1 MPNLTSSPPV
11 AKPAPLKVFI
21 SYAHED
27 DAHRIALVEH
37 LSPLIDNGTFT
48 LWHDR
53 CLSGGQEWAGQI
65 DTHLADAQIVLLLL
79 SRHFLASDY
88 CRDVEVAQALVMH
101 QAGQARVVPVVLKSC
116 SWQSSPLGQLQ
127 ALPRDGVPVVESPFP
142 DQLYLQVIE
151 GLEQV
156 AGELNAGRHGAEA
169 PGKPPAPPAEQP
181 SAQSP
186 DVPTEAPLEQPPE
199 LPLPPVSR
207 WRLLLAWCRQC
218 VVGHPRQLA
227 AALVLALGLGG
238 AAVWLAQW
246 QAARQAAIRAD
257 LRIDRPDL
265 ALDKL
270 AAVPGWLDVPL
281 GLGRLRQVVQLHEDS
296 RQMGADNI
304 ELTRKLDELTR
315 QAPQDAD
322 LRFIRA
328 RRLWLQGV
336 DSEAASRELQAAL
349 LSVLQADASYAAA
362 EDMLGLL
369 ANREGRLADAAL
381 HHEAAWKKAPAVPE
395 YLSNHARSLLDLGQP
410 DRAADLYAQAPPGY
424 ALAPAEAALAAW
436 ASGRPGKALDRQ
448 NEALQLLGDVRTME
462 QSQNRRDWVFFHLTA
477 SPTPEMAELRLA
489 GPDKRCYVEIGRA
502 ISQSW
507 SDGQDGSN
515 LTLQTLP
522 ASCQQ
527 RPQLRD
533 VLQLVGADVCRY
545 IIQATTPAAD
555 KAAWAEAV
563 RQRLGQNQP
572 CPPLLQGA
580 AAVQS

>member
-1 MPNLTSSPPV
+1 MPNPTSSPPV
-11 AKPAPLKVFI
+11 AKPAPLKIFI
-21 SYAHED
+21 SYAHKD

-65 DTHLADAQIVLLLL
+65 DTHLAEAQIVLLLL

-88 CRDVEVAQALVMH
+88 CRDVEVAQALAMH
-101 QAGQARVVPVVLKSC
+101 RAGQARVVPVVLKSC
-116 SWQSSPLGQLQ
+116 SWHSSPLGQLQ

-151 GLEQV
+151 GLKQV
-156 AGELNAGRHGAEA
+156 ARELNANRRGTEL
-169 PGKPPAPPAEQP
+169 PGKSPAPPAEQP
-181 SAQSP
+181 PAQP
-186 DVPTEAPLEQPPE
+186 PQVPTEPPPGRPPE
-199 LPLPPVSR
+199 LPLRPVPR
-207 WRLLLAWCRQC
+207 WRRLLAWCRQR
-218 VVGHPRQLA
+218 VVGHQRPLA
-227 AALVLALGLGG
+227 VALALGLGG

-246 QAARQAAIRAD
+246 QADWQADIHAD

-281 GLGRLRQVVQLHEDS
+281 GLGRLRQVVQLHEES
-296 RQMGADNI
+296 RQMGADSTG
-304 ELTRKLDELTR
+304 LTRKLDELTR

-349 LSVLQADASYAAA
+349 LSVLQADARYAAA

-410 DRAADLYAQAPPGY
+410 DRAAELYTQAPPGY

-436 ASGRPGKALDRQ
+436 AHGRPGKALDRQ
-448 NEALQLLGDVRTME
+448 NEALQLLGDARVVE
-462 QSQNRRDWVFFHLTA
+462 QPQNRRDWVFFHLTA
-477 SPTPEMAELRLA
+477 GPTPEMAELRLA
-489 GPDKRCYVEIGRA
+489 GPDKRCYVEIERA

-507 SDGQDGSN
+507 SDGQDGSS

-527 RPQLRD
+527 RPPLRD

-545 IIQATTPAAD
+545 IIQAATPATD